1 MLSINV
7 ANDEMP
13 QYLKQSGE
21 AVPSQVS
28 VACINSPLNCTLSG
42 TEVGIDAIKAQ
53 ADRDGIFAQ
62 KLRTGVAYHS
72 VAMQSIADK
81 YLASIGTIEGS
92 GSQTNKVKARIPIV
106 SSVSGKVIRAEALTK
121 AQYWADNLVSP
132 VRFADAIQVLTQES
146 STLKIGMGS
155 ITDLVEIGPHP
166 ALRRPVNDTIQQAHN
181 RKREIRYLYML
192 HRSRSAILT
201 VLELCGQL
209 FCLGHSFSLLAVNQ
223 QSANARPPFLVN
235 CPRYPFDR
243 SKKYWSESRISRDF
257 RLRGAVHGDTLGVR
271 VSDWNPLEP
280 RWRNFLSTES
290 TPWIG
295 DHMVAL
301 LSLAHRSWLVSV
313 LTFLRLATRF
323 SIRQL
328 VC

>member
-7 ANDEMP
+7 ANAEMP
-13 QYLKQSGE
+13 QYLKRAGKTVQSK
-21 AVPSQVS
+21 VS

-42 TEVGIDAIKAQ
+42 TEDAIDAIKVQ

-72 VAMQSIADK
+72 DAMRAIANK
-81 YLASIGTIEGS
+81 YLTLIGTIEGA
-92 GSQTNKVKARIPIV
+92 GRQTNKVKARIPIV
-106 SSVSGKVIRAEALTK
+106 SSVSGKVTRAVAFTE
-121 AQYWADNLVSP
+121 AQYWVNNLVSP

-146 STLKIGMGS
+146 STLKVGMGS

-166 ALRRPVNDTIQQAHN
+166 ALRRPVNDTIQQVHN
-181 RKREIRYLYML
+181 RKKETRYLYML
-192 HRSRSAILT
+192 HRSRPPIQT
-201 VLELCGQL
+201 VLELAGQL
-209 FCLGHSFSLLAVNQ
+209 FCLGHPVSILAANQ
-223 QSANARPPFLVN
+223 RSANACPPFLVN

-243 SKKYWSESRISRDF
+243 SKKYWSEPRISRDF

-295 DHMVAL
+295 DHMVSL
-301 LSLAHRSWLVSV
+301 LLLVYRS
-313 LTFLRLATRF
+313 
-323 SIRQL
+323 
-328 VC
+328 

>member
-13 QYLKQSGE
+13 QYLKRAGE
-21 AVPSQVS
+21 EIPSQVS
-28 VACINSPLNCTLSG
+28 VACINSSLNCTLSG
-42 TEVGIDAIKAQ
+42 TEEGIDAIKAQ
-53 ADRDGIFAQ
+53 ADQDGIFAQ

-72 VAMQSIADK
+72 VAMQSIAAK
-81 YLASIGTIEGS
+81 YLTSIGTIEGADR
-92 GSQTNKVKARIPIV
+92 QTSKVKARIPIV
-106 SSVSGKVIRAEALTK
+106 SSVTGRSIRAEALTK

-146 STLKIGMGS
+146 STLKVGMGS

-181 RKREIRYLYML
+181 RKKEIRYLYML
-192 HRSRSAILT
+192 HRSHPAIQT
-201 VLELCGQL
+201 VLELAGQL
-209 FCLGHSFSLLAVNQ
+209 FCLGHSFSVLAVNQ
-223 QSANARPPFLVN
+223 QSDSAHPPFIVN

-243 SKKYWSESRISRDF
+243 SKQYWSESRISRDF

-301 LSLAHRSWLVSV
+301 LFPAR
-313 LTFLRLATRF
+313 RP
-323 SIRQL
+323 
-328 VC
+328 